1 MLTRIVKEAEEAR
14 ARSGEVNTQAI
25 IEDGFRAELRPLLLA
40 ERFARAS
47 TGLVIILGLLGTFYG
62 LTLSIGKLVHLVSA
76 DPGAAADV
84 TQTVTHGLSQALTGM
99 AVAFSNSL
107 VGILS
112 AVVLTALGVV
122 RLRTLDGEIQA
133 GRSQLAVSQATLQQ
147 QQAVIVD
154 TNRQL
159 DSVRARLQDIAVLR
173 LSVLTKLKQ
182 AIESQLAPGDAGGAA
197 VTLDASGDI
206 SINESLVFEY
216 DSYAIKKEGR
226 ALLDALA
233 TALGNVLAEAD
244 VRSNIDTIVIQ
255 GHTDERGSDAL
266 NWDLSARRATAVVE
280 YLFQA
285 NRSLADSYAR
295 YFSASAYS
303 KYRPVDPAATE
314 AAYQRNR
321 RIEISIVP
329 RDDNV
334 RKVIEEYVES
344 ARPSAPP
351 TSGAP

>member
-1 MLTRIVKEAEEAR
+1 MRNRRRLLSDHEGIREIWPAFTDVMSTMALILFVLVLLSYVRSLISSKRI
-14 ARSGEVNTQAI
+14 QAFQEQI
-25 IEDGFRAELRPLLLA
+25 ATSE
-40 ERFARAS
+40 
-47 TGLVIILGLLGTFYG
+47 
-62 LTLSIGKLVHLVSA
+62 
-76 DPGAAADV
+76 
-84 TQTVTHGLSQALTGM
+84 Q
-99 AVAFSNSL
+99 
-107 VGILS
+107 
-112 AVVLTALGVV
+112 

-133 GRSQLAVSQATLQQ
+133 GRTQLAVSRATLQE

-173 LSVLTKLKQ
+173 LSVLTRLKQ
-182 AIESQLAPGDAGGAA
+182 AIESQLAPGDAGGPAR
-197 VTLDASGDI
+197 VTLDESGDI

-216 DSYAIKKEGR
+216 DSYAIKKEGK
-226 ALLDALA
+226 ALLDSLA
-233 TALGNVLAEAD
+233 TALGNVLADAD

-266 NWDLSARRATAVVE
+266 NWDLSSRRATAVVE

-285 NRSLADSYAR
+285 NRSLEDSYAR

-303 KYRPVDPAATE
+303 KYRPVDPTATE

-334 RKVIEEYVES
+334 RKVIEEYVRG
-344 ARPSAPP
+344 ARPSVPPAP
-351 TSGAP
+351 GAP